1 MFWICKPLLT
11 FGGWWS
17 WISYINLYKSP
28 FLVGTKKNN
37 ITHLTL
43 LWELNER
50 MIISH
55 NIHTILNI
63 QIKPATVSKMK
74 ILKLHLSLSIINLSI
89 YLYLSS
95 LSLSLYRRSLYPRLP
110 TNSTEVNDAEL
121 RLPHQPSS
129 FWTNTTHIPSVILF
143 YFHLISTTP
152 HNFYDKLPQ
161 KVLERRVVINQ

>member
-89 YLYLSS
+89 YLYLS
-95 LSLSLYRRSLYPRLP
+95 
-110 TNSTEVNDAEL
+110 VNDAEL